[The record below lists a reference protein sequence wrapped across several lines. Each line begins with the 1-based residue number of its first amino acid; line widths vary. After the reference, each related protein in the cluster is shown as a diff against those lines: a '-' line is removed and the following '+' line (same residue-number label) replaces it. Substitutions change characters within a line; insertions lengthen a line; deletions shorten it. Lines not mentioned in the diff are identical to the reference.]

1 MRKGMERE
9 RKRRR
14 LEVERR
20 EPNGVRLDPIFRKE
34 CGGEV
39 IKKLNFII
47 RSERFF
53 ADCFS
58 LTFGI
63 LPDGSERE
71 WIGGRPRRRKILPG
85 GNRSFSVRGIG
96 GSQEKDGQ
104 RETFG
109 GQREVK
115 IFYSEQQGSWRI
127 FGACGGRQGVRA
139 FLVGKLKLRDET
151 FRRQENRRVCSG
163 RREELFRRLGGEGE
177 ELFFRRG

>member
-1 MRKGMERE
+1 MRKGSERE

-20 EPNGVRLDPIFRKE
+20 ESNGVRLDPIFRKE
-34 CGGEV
+34 YGGEV

-58 LTFGI
+58 LAFGI

-71 WIGGRPRRRKILPG
+71 WIGGRSGRKNPSGRESAFFGSGHWGLPRKG
-85 GNRSFSVRGIG
+85 
-96 GSQEKDGQ
+96 GQ

-109 GQREVK
+109 GQRGVK

-127 FGACGGRQGVRA
+127 FGVCGGRQGVRA
-139 FLVGKLKLRDET
+139 FW
-151 FRRQENRRVCSG
+151 
-163 RREELFRRLGGEGE
+163 RES
-177 ELFFRRG
+177 

>member
-20 EPNGVRLDPIFRKE
+20 EPNGVRLDPIFGKE

-63 LPDGSERE
+63 LSDGSERE
-71 WIGGRPRRRKILPG
+71 WIGGRSGRRKILPG
-85 GNRSFSVRGIG
+85 GNRAFSVRGIG
-96 GSQEKDGQ
+96 DSQEKDGQ

-115 IFYSEQQGSWRI
+115 IF
-127 FGACGGRQGVRA
+127 
-139 FLVGKLKLRDET
+139 L
-151 FRRQENRRVCSG
+151 
-163 RREELFRRLGGEGE
+163 
-177 ELFFRRG
+177 